1 MTDLLDRMAAADPAR
16 EGERPPLD
24 AVWRKIAAD
33 VATDGERARR
43 GRWRRHGG
51 RALLIAAAAAPSW
64 PSSSSPCRDMAPA
77 RGRLTPP

>member
-24 AVWRKIAAD
+24 EVWRKIAAD

-51 RALLIAAAAAPSW
+51 RALLIAAAAAPVLAVIVIAVSGHGAG
-64 PSSSSPCRDMAPA
+64 PRPATSP
-77 RGRLTPP
+77 